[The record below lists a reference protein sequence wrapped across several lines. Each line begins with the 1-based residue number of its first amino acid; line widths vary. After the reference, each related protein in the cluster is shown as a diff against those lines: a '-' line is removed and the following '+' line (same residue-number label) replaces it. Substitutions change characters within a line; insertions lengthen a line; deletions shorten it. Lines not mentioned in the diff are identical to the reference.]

1 MIRRSILRQVVLLIK
16 SSRAIISLLLPKAM
30 ELDCSCLLLSSIYS
44 LMLVALTL
52 FIPDHLTPPS
62 LLFHL
67 RLLKSNLKYFI
78 SPSLSPFLT
87 LDFPLG
93 TYFSALSHM
102 LVETPSI
109 LQASFLFRC

>member
-52 FIPDHLTPPS
+52 LIPDHLAPP
-62 LLFHL
+62 LLLHL
-67 RLLKSNLKYFI
+67 LLLKSNLKYFI

-109 LQASFLFRC
+109 LQASFLFSC